1 MKKLSVGLVLS
12 VIALCA
18 LLSLSPMKAYADT
31 VVTLTLDGNW
41 GDYTDYSWSSGGN
54 TYTEAAGP
62 YIAYLN
68 GGGYNN
74 LAVLVMCYDMNSPTG
89 VGTAYSGTV
98 EPLTVSNP
106 NYLALMEATYLDNEL
121 ISSDGGLNAP
131 LATRGAISTAIWQI
145 MYPSSTTNSTPF
157 PDDPAAQTYI
167 TDAITAVGNG
177 TNGTWTLED
186 ANQYPTWGPD
196 ITTLQRFGGFP
207 PVPEPTSLVL
217 LGTGLFG
224 IAGFAYRRRRHA

>member
-1 MKKLSVGLVLS
+1 MKKCNVGLILSVV
-12 VIALCA
+12 ALCA
-18 LLSLSPMKAYADT
+18 LLSFSPMKANADT

-41 GDYTDYSWSSGGN
+41 GDYTEYSWSSGGN
-54 TYTEAAGP
+54 TYSEAAGP

-74 LAVLVMCYDMNSPTG
+74 VAVLVMCYDMNSPTG

-106 NYLALMEATYLDNEL
+106 NYQALMDATYLDNEL
-121 ISSDGGLNAP
+121 IYTDGGLSAP

-145 MYPSSTTNSTPF
+145 MNSSSTTEVTPF
-157 PDDPAAQTYI
+157 PDDLAAQPFIAQAT
-167 TDAITAVGNG
+167 TAVN
-177 TNGTWTLED
+177 NGTWTLED

-207 PVPEPTSLVL
+207 PVPEPTSLIL
-217 LGTGLFG
+217 LGSGLLG
-224 IAGFAYRRRRHA
+224 IAGFTYRRRRHA